1 MGSEKTEVNLS
12 LSTAEAEALHAAL
25 EDLLE
30 GGLEDPLLVRCYR
43 ILGWR
48 ILATRGG
55 TGLTGRMA
63 ALAQQAGN
71 LEEYETARDKAL
83 GPILDGLEQGE
94 NRDP

>member
-25 EDLLE
+25 EELLE

-48 ILATRGG
+48 ILATRDD

-71 LEEYETARDKAL
+71 LEEYETARDEAL